1 MQEYWL
7 EKKQTRLRI
16 SLNNETYPKPAPWV
30 EILHIIYN
38 PATELTAF
46 LILILTNFNSSGGQG
61 LGAS

>member
-1 MQEYWL
+1 M
-7 EKKQTRLRI
+7 K
-16 SLNNETYPKPAPWV
+16 TYPKPATWV